1 MLRIGHGY
9 DVHRLVEGRKLILGG
24 VEIENDGIGLLG
36 HSDAD
41 VAIHALLEEITPYVN
56 SYLAIANAGVE
67 LMNAYDYALTGDI
80 NNTLT
85 SLSTQRA
92 YLDESSTYKI
102 RKLNNKVEEA
112 FSTMDVYLKKR
123 WDLIPNIVET
133 VKGYAKHEKSTLEE
147 VINLRNSSYDK
158 MNTNDKVETN
168 NKLSQGISKLMAI
181 AEAYPELKANENFKD
196 LSNQLTKVEDDI
208 ANARKYYNGTVRIF
222 NDKVQMFPSN
232 IIASIFGYKVKNMFE
247 ANEFE
252 RENVKVKL

>member
-1 MLRIGHGY
+1 MWLYIIIAI
-9 DVHRLVEGRKLILGG
+9 VVVLLLLVF
-24 VEIENDGIGLLG
+24 
-36 HSDAD
+36 
-41 VAIHALLEEITPYVN
+41 TTYN
-56 SYLAIANAGVE
+56 SFV
-67 LMNAYDYALTGDI
+67 
-80 NNTLT
+80 
-85 SLSTQRA
+85 
-92 YLDESSTYKI
+92 
-102 RKLNNKVEEA
+102 KLNNKVEEA

-168 NKLSQGISKLMAI
+168 NKLSHGISKLMVI
-181 AEAYPELKANENFKD
+181 AESYPELKANENFKD
-196 LSNQLTKVEDDI
+196 LSSQLTRVEDDI